1 MEKSR
6 DREGSLV
13 NTDLERN
20 VDIGATWY
28 VQTGPLRSQGADQIL
43 YITESTYFPLHL
55 IFRYMS

>member
-43 YITESTYFPLHL
+43 ESTYFPLHL